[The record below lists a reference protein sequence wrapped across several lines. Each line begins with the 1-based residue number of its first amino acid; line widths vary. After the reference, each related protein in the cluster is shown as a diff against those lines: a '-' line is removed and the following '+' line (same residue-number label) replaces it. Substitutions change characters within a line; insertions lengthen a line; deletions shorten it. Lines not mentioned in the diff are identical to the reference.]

1 MTELDRNQAT
11 PKASRQGGFVLAL
24 TIIFILGVTA
34 ISVGTLFNSKTGR
47 MSAANY
53 EMKLQNFLA
62 ADGMVTLLTQE
73 IINGNGSKYIDM
85 TRYGKIN
92 GKVWTGLPGNSV
104 LDLKNRIKVQP
115 IPDLPSGGWQINS
128 NYLGKQVNFDN
139 YGTIWYGYLIPPYT
153 GNYTFI
159 TRSDDASNF
168 YLSKDTSKIDI
179 FKATPICSL
188 ASWVSSWPTGGTAV
202 SKPQSLVAGQRYYF
216 EYLVKEGGGFDIGQM
231 GWDGPNGFSERPIT
245 GRYLSEYSSDPD
257 WGGTFKVGSLPVRYQ
272 VLGNGTDNFRV
283 KVEAISTRAGNSKDT
298 TVRTPLNQS
307 INMAAT
313 SPTPP
318 ATMDMPVIYY
328 DYLADK
334 SNPEF
339 NQNGWGTPNMNLGVF
354 KNMVNTKLTSFTS
367 IDANYF
373 GRTTIG
379 KPSKSGA
386 FIPNRSCGLNMWFRD
401 WVDTKNVFRYAA
413 GDNCS
418 QTIFD
423 ASGDAWRNVK
433 RKSNITF
440 NLDAS
445 QGKHVYVYSRMGNVA
460 TANPATNMRGEAE
473 FFPLDAFGQDP
484 AFSGHNYAFC
494 LEMHTTF
501 THQSGLIFEF
511 TGDDDTWVYI
521 NDSLVIDL
529 GGVHASENAILVLDN
544 LPLEFGLTYNFDFF
558 QCERMQVN
566 SISRIATNIKMKPAL
581 GKPVANWRRDYGSME

>member
-1 MTELDRNQAT
+1 MTESDTHSAT
-11 PKASRQGGFVLAL
+11 PQASRQGGFVLAL

-73 IINGNGSKYIDM
+73 IINGNGGKYIDAS
-85 TRYGKIN
+85 RYGKIN

-104 LDLKNRIKVQP
+104 HDLKNRIKVQP

-159 TRSDDASNF
+159 TRSDDASTF

-179 FKATPICSL
+179 FKTNPTCSL
-188 ASWVSSWPTGGTAV
+188 ATWVSSWPTGGTAV
-202 SKPQSLVAGQRYYF
+202 SKPQSLVAGHRYYF

-231 GWDGPNGFSERPIT
+231 GWDGPNGLSERPIT

-257 WGGTFKVGSLPVRYQ
+257 WSGTFKVGALPVRYQ

-283 KVEAISTRAGNSKDT
+283 KVEAVSTRMGNSKDT

-313 SPTPP
+313 APTPP

-328 DYLADK
+328 DYLSDR

-339 NQNGWGTPNMNLGVF
+339 NQGGAPNMNLGVY
-354 KNMVNTKLTSFTS
+354 KNMVNNKLTSFTS

-379 KPSKSGA
+379 KPTKSAA

-433 RKSNITF
+433 RKSNLTF
-440 NLDAS
+440 TLDPS

-473 FFPLDAFGQDP
+473 FFPLNAFGQDP
-484 AFSGHNYAFC
+484 AFSGQNYGFC

-529 GGVHASENAILVLDN
+529 GGVHASENATLVLDN
-544 LPLEFGLTYNFDFF
+544 LPLEFGQTYNFDFF

-566 SISRIATNIKMKPAL
+566 SICRIVTNIKMKPSL
-581 GKPVANWRRDYGSME
+581 GKPVANWRRDYGSMD